1 MARHP
6 AKPPA
11 SPANAGVH
19 ERIDAGRNRQ
29 RILRATARL
38 VRERRID
45 DVSMDDIASAAGVGI
60 ATVYRRFGDRDGLL
74 MALSEGPALAFQNA
88 LVSGAPPLGPSAPP
102 RERLIAFGVRSYAL
116 LSEIGRFISTKDHES
131 GSWYNHPVY
140 AVQKAYVGP
149 LMAATASQA
158 TPFTATAPC
167 PTARGSSR
175 PAATPGRSTAE
186 A

>member
-19 ERIDAGRNRQ
+19 ERIDARRNRQ

-60 ATVYRRFGDRDGLL
+60 ATVYQRFGDRDGLL
-74 MALSEGPALAFQNA
+74 MALIEGPALAFQNA
-88 LVSGAPPLGPSAPP
+88 LVAGAPPLEPGAPP
-102 RERLIAFGVRSYAL
+102 RERLIAFGVRSYSL

-131 GSWYNHPVY
+131 VSWYNPPVY
-140 AVQKAYVGP
+140 AVQKANVGQ
-149 LMAATASQA
+149 L
-158 TPFTATAPC
+158 
-167 PTARGSSR
+167 
-175 PAATPGRSTAE
+175 
-186 A
+186 